1 MNNSHCMCMGMTDV
15 GIPIILE
22 NSEGGEYYLT
32 VYLKFNVDEHELNN
46 DEGSGG
52 DHAAEGEVGG

>member
-1 MNNSHCMCMGMTDV
+1 MGMTDV

-22 NSEGGEYYLT
+22 NSEVGEYYLT

-52 DHAAEGEVGG
+52 DHAAEGEGGG